1 MNKQERLKK
10 MIARKKKDAEKK
22 KEKNYINILSDAVAT
37 PYQRMLTGLLTMDYL
52 LHGLMEGSMY
62 ELCGRPNSG
71 KSALSFKILEKA
83 QYVYPGLT
91 CYYNDIEGTSK
102 DETFLNRYPLLKRD
116 EIIFD
121 CNPDI
126 ETFFTNLEEM
136 SSDIDLL
143 YIDTVG
149 AMKLKNDI
157 DLEKAEMGKV
167 AGIMTRG
174 WKRFFDIARDG
185 IRVFAINQVREQLNQ
200 YAANEGPVT
209 PGATAFRHAV
219 TGKIEIKRDGGQSKA
234 IKNKD
239 VFGNEKVTAWDTII
253 KVWKNKQGPFGK
265 SITTYF
271 HTEDSGENKY
281 DTFDEIKELIAF
293 SKVFGLIISSG
304 SMNSIINPETGEEV
318 EKIKGKDAL
327 EEFFK
332 NNPEKAA
339 ELKIYCYRNILDNS
353 FFYCLYDKI
362 LMIARA
368 DIVMQSIRNKINFNI
383 PFQTQL
389 KKIKVDEEKVLE
401 ELKEKYPITKFFEP
415 EQLKELEKEYD
426 KKWLWKLREEVED
439 EEIEQ

>member
-22 KEKNYINILSDAVAT
+22 KEKTYINILSDAVAT
-37 PYQRMLTGLLTMDYL
+37 PYQRMLTGLLTIDYL

-83 QYVYPGLT
+83 QYIYPGLT

-121 CNPDI
+121 SNPDI
-126 ETFFTNLEEM
+126 ETFFSNLEEL
-136 SSDIDLL
+136 SGDIDLL
-143 YIDTVG
+143 YIDTVA
-149 AMKLKNDI
+149 AMDLKNKI
-157 DLEKAEMGKV
+157 ELEKAEMGKV
-167 AGIMTRG
+167 AGTMTRG
-174 WKRFFDIARDG
+174 WKRFFDVARNG
-185 IRVFAINQVREQLNQ
+185 IRVIAVNQIRENLNQ
-200 YAANEGPVT
+200 YAPNEGPIT
-209 PGATAFRHAV
+209 PGATAFKHAI

-234 IKNKD
+234 IKDKD
-239 VFGNEKVTAWDTII
+239 IFGNEKVTAWDTII

-271 HTEDSGENKY
+271 HTEDTGESKY
-281 DTFDEIKELIAF
+281 DTFDDIKELIAF
-293 SKVFGLIISSG
+293 SKVFGLITTSG
-304 SMNSIINPETGEEV
+304 SINSIINPETGEEI
-318 EKIKGKDAL
+318 EKLKGKDAL
-327 EEFFK
+327 EEYLK
-332 NNPEKAA
+332 RNPEKAA

-368 DIVMQSIRNKINFNI
+368 DIVMQQIKNQLDFNLPI
-383 PFQTQL
+383 QTQL
-389 KKIKVDEEKVLE
+389 KKIKINEEKVLE
-401 ELKEKYPITKFFEP
+401 DLKNKYPISKFFSP
-415 EQLKELEKEYD
+415 DQLKELEKEYD
-426 KKWLWKLREEVED
+426 KKWIWRLKDEVIED
-439 EEIEQ
+439 EEIE